1 MSIRAVVDSET
12 LEANKAVVRRY
23 FEEGVNQASPTV
35 IDEIIALD
43 AVDETRGPDAATL
56 GREGFRQHAAWLA
69 ATADNVRTTITEL
82 VAEGDRVVAFWTISG
97 YAKGLVFGVPGNGR
111 YFEGISISSFTI
123 RDGLVTRYSVLPD
136 RLGVIAQLT
145 AADDPAPGANGDE
158 ADEERVATGQVA
170 R

>member
-1 MSIRAVVDSET
+1 MSITSDVDSAR

-35 IDEIIALD
+35 IDEIIAPD

-69 ATADNVRTTITEL
+69 ATADNVRTTVTEL

-97 YAKGLVFGVPGNGR
+97 YAKGVVFGVPGNGH
-111 YFEGISISSFTI
+111 YFEGISISAFTL
-123 RDGLVTRYSVLPD
+123 RDGQVVRYSVLPD
-136 RLGVIAQLT
+136 RVGVIAQLT
-145 AADDPAPGANGDE
+145 AANANAAAAGE
-158 ADEERVATGQVA
+158 QVAADQVA